1 MFPTLPAQFES
12 VEKGPQTWGN
22 LKVSCL
28 ISALGTAQ
36 KAQTH
41 GQPFGAALHRNIST
55 LQYLLLVWHSV
66 YIPESLPISYT
77 YRSWQVIEEFR
88 QIESMPLLLAFDVT
102 QPVISYEIY
111 LYFNAEISYVSEAQE
126 CE

>member
-41 GQPFGAALHRNIST
+41 GHLVQHCIATFQRYNIC
-55 LQYLLLVWHSV
+55 Y
-66 YIPESLPISYT
+66 
-77 YRSWQVIEEFR
+77 
-88 QIESMPLLLAFDVT
+88 
-102 QPVISYEIY
+102 
-111 LYFNAEISYVSEAQE
+111 
-126 CE
+126 